1 MEEALPLPGGFDI
14 KEELVMTRPYR
25 PPTPASDLTTWTHH
39 ELRAEIERL
48 RTPIC
53 VGKTIIQI
61 LARDGTWQSEN
72 GNGVIAADELFHKD
86 PYAEIERLRELFRI
100 DGEQHAIH
108 VREIE
113 ARHELRHK
121 HYCAEIERLRAALAV
136 ERERCATV
144 ALEQR
149 CERGTPWDLACTTI
163 AAAVRREK

>member
-1 MEEALPLPGGFDI
+1 MTDIVERLRLRCMHDGCRDIQNEAAD
-14 KEELVMTRPYR
+14 
-25 PPTPASDLTTWTHH
+25 
-39 ELRAEIERL
+39 EIERL
-48 RTPIC
+48 RA
-53 VGKTIIQI
+53 GQ
-61 LARDGTWQSEN
+61 DWQRR
-72 GNGVIAADELFHKD
+72 
-86 PYAEIERLRELFRI
+86 EIERLRELFRI

-121 HYCAEIERLRAALAV
+121 HYCTEIERLKEALTV